1 MHASARVSAVCGGA
15 CCRFRKRNMTR
26 AEKVERVAALKAR
39 IEGAEALL
47 LAEYRGLTVAD
58 ITDLRRSLAEGGA
71 RFSVVKN
78 TLMRRAAVDAAMAE
92 LEQLFD
98 GPTAVAF
105 VAGDPV
111 AAAKKVVDASKK
123 YPTLVLKGGWME
135 GRLLSAEEATSLAD
149 LESREVMLSKIAGLL
164 KNEMSRAASMFASA
178 QSRFLSLLEAYREK
192 LPGEA
197 EVAPAE
203 PAPEAEPASEEAPPA
218 AESPSADEA
227 PPAEETPSADETPPE
242 ETSSAQEAPAAE
254 ETTEFASEAPGPDD
268 GAKEE

>member
-1 MHASARVSAVCGGA
+1 VEQVPR
-15 CCRFRKRNMTR
+15 T
-26 AEKVERVAALKAR
+26 EKVERVAALKAR
-39 IEGAEALL
+39 IEGADALL

-78 TLMRRAAVDAAMAE
+78 TLMRRAAVEAAMAD
-92 LEQLFD
+92 LEQFFE

-123 YPTLVLKGGWME
+123 YPALVLKGGWMD

-149 LESREVMLSKIAGLL
+149 LESREVMLSKIAGLF

-192 LPGEA
+192 LPA
-197 EVAPAE
+197 DA
-203 PAPEAEPASEEAPPA
+203 EAEPESGSEPTSTPE
-218 AESPSADEA
+218 ET
-227 PPAEETPSADETPPE
+227 PPAEETTSA
-242 ETSSAQEAPAAE
+242 
-254 ETTEFASEAPGPDD
+254 ETTNDVPSDASATDD
-268 GAKEE
+268 EAKEE

>member
-1 MHASARVSAVCGGA
+1 MA
-15 CCRFRKRNMTR
+15 R

-39 IEGAEALL
+39 IEHADALL

-92 LEQLFD
+92 LEQLFE

-123 YPTLVLKGGWME
+123 YPALVLKGGWMD

-149 LESREVMLSKIAGLL
+149 LESRDVMLSKIAGLL
-164 KNEMSRAASMFASA
+164 KNEMSRAASMFVFA

-192 LPGEA
+192 LP
-197 EVAPAE
+197 
-203 PAPEAEPASEEAPPA
+203 PEAEPAEAETQPESAPAADETPSAEAAPPL
-218 AESPSADEA
+218 
-227 PPAEETPSADETPPE
+227 EETPSADETPP
-242 ETSSAQEAPAAE
+242 ADAAPSAE
-254 ETTEFASEAPGPDD
+254 EQTDVPSDAPVSD
-268 GAKEE
+268 GEAKEE